1 MMKFYHHTTDTMA
14 QPRKAMKA
22 LGFQGCCL
30 RCDAEDVSGLK
41 RCKSCIDY
49 HKLVKNM
56 ILENDDS
63 ILIQHMKDLYAMLSN
78 PEMFDV
84 DEVHGKEL
92 LFQQSLI
99 AEVDFDEGYVYPE
112 EISDLFGKS
121 ENVERRIMEDLVNK
135 NPWKN
140 NPPSKDVVRLI
151 GLETWSEDE
160 LSSLEY
166 DGRITKPSKNIQ
178 PTSKEERLG
187 EDITIKINDS
197 AEVDDKIKEK
207 QKQKR
212 IWQDL
217 VDDILDDI

>member
-1 MMKFYHHTTDTMA
+1 MMKFYRCSTDTMA

-30 RCDAEDVSGLK
+30 RCDAENVSGLK
-41 RCKSCIDY
+41 RCKLCIDY
-49 HKLVKNM
+49 HKSIKNM
-56 ILENDDS
+56 LLESDDS

-84 DEVHGKEL
+84 DEIHGKEL

-99 AEVDFDEGYVYPE
+99 SEVDFDEGYVYPE
-112 EISDLFGKS
+112 EIGDLFGKS

-140 NPPSKDVVRLI
+140 NPPSKDVARLI
-151 GLETWSEDE
+151 GVETWSEDE
-160 LSSLEY
+160 LASLEY

-178 PTSKEERLG
+178 STSKEERLG
-187 EDITIKINDS
+187 EDITIKINRS
-197 AEVDDKIKEK
+197 AEVDEKIKEK
-207 QKQKR
+207 LEQKR
-212 IWQDL
+212 VWQDL

>member
-1 MMKFYHHTTDTMA
+1 
-14 QPRKAMKA
+14 
-22 LGFQGCCL
+22 
-30 RCDAEDVSGLK
+30 
-41 RCKSCIDY
+41 
-49 HKLVKNM
+49 M

-84 DEVHGKEL
+84 DEVHGEEL

>member
-1 MMKFYHHTTDTMA
+1 
-14 QPRKAMKA
+14 
-22 LGFQGCCL
+22 
-30 RCDAEDVSGLK
+30 
-41 RCKSCIDY
+41 
-49 HKLVKNM
+49 M

-160 LSSLEY
+160 LSSLCLLY
-166 DGRITKPSKNIQ
+166 TSPS
-178 PTSKEERLG
+178 PR
-187 EDITIKINDS
+187 D
-197 AEVDDKIKEK
+197 
-207 QKQKR
+207 
-212 IWQDL
+212 
-217 VDDILDDI
+217 

>member
-1 MMKFYHHTTDTMA
+1 MA

-22 LGFQGCCL
+22 RGFQGCCL
-30 RCDAEDVSGLK
+30 RCDAENVSGLK